1 MKKFGSKSLLLAFCF
16 LGIVG
21 SSAHAGFIDFDN
33 VSAPVYFADTT
44 ALRELYASQGVH
56 FGVPAT
62 LDGGAIINK
71 GGNFG
76 VNPLSGDNFLAFSR
90 STTAILADG
99 GRPIDP
105 LIITFDFPLA
115 EVSIW
120 ASGGTTK
127 DTFTMSAYNNSGDQ
141 IALTTLETQDWGELK
156 IFSAVAA
163 GNFVKVVL
171 TQTQSAEENLGP
183 YFVYDNLSFNFAP
196 VPIPSTILLLGSG
209 LLGLAGWR
217 KLKKG

>member
-1 MKKFGSKSLLLAFCF
+1 MKKFGSKSFLLACCF
-16 LGIVG
+16 LGIVV
-21 SSAHAGFIDFDN
+21 SSANAGFIDFDN
-33 VSAPVYFADTT
+33 VSAPELFIQTT
-44 ALRELYASQGVH
+44 ALRELYASGGVH
-56 FGVPAT
+56 FSGPAA

-71 GGNFG
+71 DGNFG

-90 STTAILADG
+90 SNTAILAGG

-120 ASGGTTK
+120 ASGGRTT
-127 DTFTMSAYNNSGDQ
+127 DTFTMSAYNNSDDL
-141 IALTTLETQDWGELK
+141 IAFTTLDTQNWGELK
-156 IFSAVAA
+156 IFGAVAVT
-163 GNFVKVVL
+163 NFVKVVL
-171 TQTQSAEENLGP
+171 TQTQSAEENVGP

-209 LLGLAGWR
+209 LLGLSAY
-217 KLKKG
+217 KLQR